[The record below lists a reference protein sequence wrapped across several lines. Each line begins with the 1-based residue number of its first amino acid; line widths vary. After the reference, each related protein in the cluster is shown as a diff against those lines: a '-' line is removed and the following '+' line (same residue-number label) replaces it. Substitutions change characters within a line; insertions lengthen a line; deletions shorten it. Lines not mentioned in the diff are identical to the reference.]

1 MSIFIRPFFSYQ
13 YFLLNFSGMPVFFTV
28 SVLHYTPVYFHMP
41 YYFIRSV
48 YSPYTLQ
55 ILIFQLIQVYFFT
68 FTEIICFISG
78 KRRKAFE
85 KLFASCSYL
94 IYFMTA
100 EYTYDTVGHFLLLPV
115 RLLRTSYIL
124 PLPLRLPTLP
134 GSQFLPSLTGFCDD
148 PAGMLLT

>member
-1 MSIFIRPFFSYQ
+1 MNFPGAPA
-13 YFLLNFSGMPVFFTV
+13 LLTASA
-28 SVLHYTPVYFHMP
+28 LHYTPVYFHMP

-55 ILIFQLIQVYFFT
+55 ILIFQLIQDYFFI

-100 EYTYDTVGHFLLLPV
+100 EYTYDTVGHFLLLPG

-124 PLPLRLPTLP
+124 PLPLRLPILP
-134 GSQFLPSLTGFCDD
+134 GSRFLPSLTGFCDD